1 MSNGAVIVAGALAN
15 KPSNGGNAWT
25 RLNWLLG
32 FRRSGFDPYFIE
44 EINSSTCVG
53 ASNQPAV
60 PEDSV
65 NAAYFRA
72 VMKQFG
78 FEKRASLLS
87 DNGTTVIGI
96 GLDQL
101 EKLAGRA
108 DMLLN
113 ISGHLQ
119 RAALKLAP
127 RCKIYLDDDP
137 GYTQCWHAAGQLG
150 NRLAGHDHFFTL
162 GANIGTSP
170 CSIPADDIHWR
181 TTRVPIVLDEWPQIA
196 ARNFD
201 RFTTVASWRGA
212 FGTVTLDGNT
222 YGPKAHE
229 FRKFLALP
237 AKSGLKFQI
246 VLDIDPADWKD
257 RQALLNAGWD
267 VASPELAA
275 TPAAFRAYVQDS
287 SAEFSVAQP
296 IYVGT
301 RSGWFSDRSAA
312 YLASGKPTL
321 LQDTGFSRHLPTGEG
336 LVTFTTLEEA
346 IDGVAK
352 IASNYSQHC
361 RAARALAEEYF
372 DSDKV
377 LAKLLTDISTDDA
390 QRKNKPA

>member
-1 MSNGAVIVAGALAN
+1 MSNGVVIVAGALAN

-32 FRRSGFDPYFIE
+32 FRQSGFDPYFIE
-44 EINSSTCVG
+44 EISSSACAAANG
-53 ASNQPAV
+53 QPIA
-60 PEDSV
+60 PQDSV
-65 NAAYFRA
+65 NAAYFCT
-72 VMKQFG
+72 VMEQFG
-78 FEKRASLLS
+78 FANRASLIS
-87 DNGTTVIGI
+87 NDGTTIIGA

-101 EKLAGRA
+101 EKLAQRA
-108 DMLLN
+108 EILLN

-119 RAALKLAP
+119 LTPLKLAP

-137 GYTQCWHAAGQLG
+137 GYTQCWHATGQLG

-162 GANIGTSP
+162 GANIGTSL
-170 CSIPADDIHWR
+170 CSIPTSNIRWR
-181 TTRVPIVLDEWPQIA
+181 ATRVPIVLDEWPA
-196 ARNFD
+196 VAVPGFN
-201 RFTTVASWRGA
+201 RFTTIASWRGA

-229 FRKFLALP
+229 FRKVLALP

-246 VLDIDPADWKD
+246 VLDIHPADSKD
-257 RQALLNAGWD
+257 RQSLADAGWD
-267 VASPELAA
+267 VASPALAA
-275 TPAAFRAYVQDS
+275 TPDAFRGYIQNS
-287 SAEFSVAQP
+287 SAEFSVAQS

-321 LQDTGFSRHLPTGEG
+321 LQDTGFTRHLPSGDG
-336 LVTFTTLEEA
+336 LVSFTTFEEA
-346 IDGVAK
+346 IEGAAR
-352 IASNYSQHC
+352 IASSYPQHC
-361 RAARALAEEYF
+361 RAARVLAEEYF

-377 LAKLLTDISTDDA
+377 LAKVLTDISTDDG

>member
-78 FEKRASLLS
+78 FEQRASLLS
-87 DNGTTVIGI
+87 DNGTAVVGI

-119 RAALKLAP
+119 QAALKLAP

-150 NRLAGHDHFFTL
+150 NRLAGHDHYFTL
-162 GANIGTSP
+162 GANIGTSL
-170 CSIPADDIHWR
+170 CSIPAGDIHWR
-181 TTRVPIVLDEWPQIA
+181 TTRVPIVLDEWPPIA

-257 RQALLNAGWD
+257 RQALVNAGWD

-275 TPAAFRAYVQDS
+275 TPDAFRAYLQDS

-336 LVTFTTLEEA
+336 LVTFTTFEEVMEGA
-346 IDGVAK
+346 AK
-352 IASNYSQHC
+352 IASNYPRHC
-361 RAARALAEEYF
+361 RAARALAEQYF

>member
-1 MSNGAVIVAGALAN
+1 MSNGVVIVAGALAN

-44 EINSSTCVG
+44 EINSNICVAANG
-53 ASNQPAV
+53 QPV
-60 PEDSV
+60 RPEDSV
-65 NAAYFRA
+65 NATYFRA

-78 FEKRASLLS
+78 FENRASLVC
-87 DNGTTVIGI
+87 DDGTDIIGA

-101 EKLAGRA
+101 EKLARHA
-108 DMLLN
+108 DILLN

-119 RAALKLAP
+119 LPALKLAP

-137 GYTQCWHAAGQLG
+137 GYTQCWHATGQLG
-150 NRLAGHDHFFTL
+150 TRLAGHDHYFTL
-162 GANIGTSP
+162 GANIGTSR
-170 CSIPADDIHWR
+170 CTIPTGDAHWR
-181 TTRVPIVLDEWPQIA
+181 TTRVPIVLAEWPPIA
-196 ARNFD
+196 ASGFD

-212 FGTVTLDGNT
+212 FGPVTLDGNT

-237 AKSGLKFQI
+237 AKTELKFQI
-246 VLDIDPADWKD
+246 VLDIHPADWKD
-257 RQALLNAGWD
+257 RQALVNAGWD

-275 TPAAFRAYVQDS
+275 TPDAFRAYVQNS

-312 YLASGKPTL
+312 YLACGKPTL
-321 LQDTGFSRHLPTGEG
+321 LQDTGFSRLLPTGEG
-336 LVTFTTLEEA
+336 LVTFTTFDEA
-346 IDGVAK
+346 IEGAAK
-352 IASNYSQHC
+352 IASNYAHHC

-377 LAKLLTDISTDDA
+377 LAKLLSEISTDEVE
-390 QRKNKPA
+390 RKRQPA